1 MADVITR
8 EAAVSADIAPT
19 IRRITVADL
28 CLALSRG
35 WEDFR
40 AIPTQILFLGLLYP
54 VVGFIAARFATGGLL
69 PLLFPL
75 LAGLSLMGPVVALG
89 LYEISRR
96 RERGEPV
103 SLLTAFSAFR
113 APALGSILVLGAVL
127 FAIFLAWLVS
137 ARLIYLATL
146 GDGSHG
152 ETIGALLSAAVS
164 TPEGWRLILIGNG
177 VGFLYA
183 ALVLGLTVVSFPLLL
198 DRPTDPWTAMR
209 ISIAAVARNPVPM
222 ALWGLIVAGLL
233 ALGALPLLIGL
244 AVVLPVLGH
253 ATWHLYRRVVAW

>member
-1 MADVITR
+1 MADVIVGHGV
-8 EAAVSADIAPT
+8 APADVSPT
-19 IRRITVADL
+19 IRRIT
-28 CLALSRG
+28 LAEVREALARG

-40 AIPTQILFLGLLYP
+40 AIPTQLVFLGLLYP
-54 VVGFIAARFATGGLL
+54 LVGFIAARLATGGLL

-103 SLLTAFSAFR
+103 SLLTAFAALRS
-113 APALGSILVLGAVL
+113 PALGSILVLGAVL

-137 ARLIYLATL
+137 ARLIWLATL
-146 GDGSHG
+146 GDGPHG
-152 ETIGALLSAAVS
+152 ETIGALLGAALS
-164 TPEGWRLILIGNG
+164 TPEGWRLVLIGNG
-177 VGFLYA
+177 VGFVYA
-183 ALVLGLTVVSFPLLL
+183 VLVLSLSVVSFPLLL
-198 DRPTDPWTAMR
+198 DRPTDPWTAVR
-209 ISIAAVARNPVPM
+209 TSFAAVVRNPVPM
-222 ALWGLIVAGLL
+222 ALWGLIVAALL
-233 ALGALPLLIGL
+233 VLGALPLLIGL

>member
-1 MADVITR
+1 MADVIVPQRGFYTDPSP
-8 EAAVSADIAPT
+8 A
-19 IRRITVADL
+19 IRRITLADL
-28 CLALSRG
+28 RDALARG

-40 AIPTQILFLGLLYP
+40 TIPTQILFLGLLYP
-54 VVGFIAARFATGGLL
+54 IVGFIAARFVTGGLL

-103 SLLTAFSAFR
+103 SLLTAFSALR
-113 APALGSILVLGAVL
+113 SPALGSILVLGAML

-137 ARLIYLATL
+137 ARLIWLATL
-146 GDGSHG
+146 GDGPHG
-152 ETIGALLSAAVS
+152 ETMGALLAAALS

-177 VGFLYA
+177 VGFVYA
-183 ALVLGLTVVSFPLLL
+183 AFVLSLTVVSFPLLL
-198 DRPTDPWTAMR
+198 DRPTDPWTAVR
-209 ISIAAVARNPVPM
+209 TSVAAVASNPIPM
-222 ALWGLIVAGLL
+222 LLWGLTVAVLL
-233 ALGALPLLIGL
+233 ILGALPLLIGL